1 MKKNPIRRLSALILV
16 CVLAVSSI
24 VVSPTD
30 VQAAA
35 NAKKITL
42 STTKQIVGVGK
53 SVTLKVK
60 AVQPKKASKKVTYT
74 SSNPDVATVTAKG
87 KVTGKSIGNAYY
99 SSIRN
104 ES

>member
-42 STTKQIVGVGK
+42 STTK
-53 SVTLKVK
+53 
-60 AVQPKKASKKVTYT
+60 
-74 SSNPDVATVTAKG
+74 
-87 KVTGKSIGNAYY
+87 
-99 SSIRN
+99 
-104 ES
+104 

>member
-42 STTKQIVGVGK
+42 STTKQIVGVGTVSYTHLDEYK
-53 SVTLKVK
+53 RQMMVCVEAIQQCWHGSVGR
-60 AVQPKKASKKVTYT
+60 ASHW
-74 SSNPDVATVTAKG
+74 
-87 KVTGKSIGNAYY
+87 
-99 SSIRN
+99 
-104 ES
+104 